1 MLILEILKLVG
12 RDNIMLIRIK
22 EFIFDISKVDVIEF
36 SHFEYEENTT
46 IFTINKRE
54 YDYKFENK
62 DEFSKTKEFLLSMC
76 PDITTEE
83 GRNGF
88 LTAIRQVA
96 EAQGFRRDS
105 IEKENPKSAKYKTD
119 IGENYFKTKSK
130 TDIEKK

>member
-1 MLILEILKLVG
+1 
-12 RDNIMLIRIK
+12 MLIRIK
-22 EFIFDISKVDVIEF
+22 DFIFDISKIDAIDF
-36 SHFEYEENTT
+36 NHNEYINNT
-46 IFTINKRE
+46 IVLHVNKQE
-54 YDYKFENK
+54 QSYTFENK
-62 DEFSKTKEFLLSMC
+62 DEFNEVREFLLNMC

-130 TDIEKK
+130 TNIEEK